1 MAVLSLTGFKTEPGR
16 LADHLAASEEAI
28 GHLRRMGFAAIAVQ
42 PIAGTDIGTIATSI
56 NYENNAA
63 YAAGMQTI
71 VADEAFAEFWA
82 RAAAGAAAVQVESS
96 LFSDVDASFQ
106 PDPNRPLGAILA
118 TQWRARPGRMNDF
131 VGNVIDSM
139 PHIERMGGKAR
150 AMQSLIGS
158 HPLTMMVTTTFPDL
172 DAYGA
177 YADKNATDEQ
187 WQAFWSGVMSDPT
200 ADLIRSGLYV
210 NLSD

>member
-42 PIAGTDIGTIATSI
+42 SIAGTDIGTIATSI

-82 RAAAGAAAVQVESS
+82 RAAASAQA
-96 LFSDVDASFQ
+96 L
-106 PDPNRPLGAILA
+106 
-118 TQWRARPGRMNDF
+118 
-131 VGNVIDSM
+131 
-139 PHIERMGGKAR
+139 AR
-150 AMQSLIGS
+150 APVRPSC
-158 HPLTMMVTTTFPDL
+158 PV
-172 DAYGA
+172 
-177 YADKNATDEQ
+177 
-187 WQAFWSGVMSDPT
+187 
-200 ADLIRSGLYV
+200 
-210 NLSD
+210 